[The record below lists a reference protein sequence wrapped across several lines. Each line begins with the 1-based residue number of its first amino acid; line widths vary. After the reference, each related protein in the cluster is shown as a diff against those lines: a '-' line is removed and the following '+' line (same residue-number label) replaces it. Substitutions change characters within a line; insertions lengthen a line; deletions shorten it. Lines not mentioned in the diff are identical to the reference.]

1 MFVII
6 FLSFSCALF
15 KVNVLCSASILKW
28 TANGPVEGIE
38 QISLLNQ
45 KYYSFR
51 GIPFAAPP
59 ITGIDPF
66 TGESVDRRF
75 KVQ

>member
-1 MFVII
+1 M
-6 FLSFSCALF
+6 
-15 KVNVLCSASILKW
+15 

-38 QISLLNQ
+38 EISLLDQ
-45 KYYSFR
+45 EYYSSR

-66 TGESVDRRF
+66 TGEPVDRRF
-75 KVQ
+75 KV